1 MTGNTQDATPRH
13 CCEKLALG
21 KLEPALAG
29 NGGGNPEIWFRPH
42 RVGRRMTPPRAE
54 RGAGV
59 SAYFSG
65 GASSSGSEMTV

>member
-1 MTGNTQDATPRH
+1 
-13 CCEKLALG
+13 
-21 KLEPALAG
+21 
-29 NGGGNPEIWFRPH
+29 
-42 RVGRRMTPPRAE
+42 MTPPRAE

>member
-42 RVGRRMTPPRAE
+42 RGRETYDPPRAE